1 MFVVRLMLVAA
12 LLSQMVMVTQ
22 SLLITRSTMIRS
34 FLHTRSHHPI
44 ISRSIN
50 LHATE
55 NNNGGERNS
64 FFSNLRKQWSNLT
77 GSTGS
82 GESSGNGDSTSPSTG
97 QTKVTTLP
105 KTKVLIVGAGLSGL
119 ACANELT
126 KNGMTD
132 FLVMETSDGPGGRVR
147 TDVCDGYLL
156 DRGFQVFID
165 SYPEAQELFD
175 YPSLQLRVTP
185 FTLAMIICTL

>member
-1 MFVVRLMLVAA
+1 MFVARLVMIAA
-12 LLSQMVMVTQ
+12 LLSLMIMETH
-22 SLLITRSTMIRS
+22 SLALTRSTTMRS
-34 FLHTRSHHPI
+34 FLHKNSRHPI
-44 ISRSIN
+44 NSRNIN

-55 NNNGGERNS
+55 KDNDGS

-77 GSTGS
+77 GSTD
-82 GESSGNGDSTSPSTG
+82 SSSSNVDSTSTST
-97 QTKVTTLP
+97 VRNLP

-126 KNGMTD
+126 KNDMTD

-147 TDVCDGYLL
+147 TDECEGYLL

-165 SYPEAQELFD
+165 SYPEAKELFD
-175 YPSLQLRVTP
+175 YPSLQLQVTLNP
-185 FTLAMIICTL
+185 LSYRTHSPL